1 MRRNGIL
8 LAALACLLSVI
19 SPAQTRNLPTS
30 VDPSG
35 TLHGPD
41 RGRLLI
47 IGGGAVPDEIW
58 DTFVACAGG
67 PGARIVVITNASGGP
82 GDYQG
87 PAFAELGRRVPDGS
101 VTCLHL
107 RDIDETNDL
116 LKIVPLLEADGLFFT
131 GGRQWRIAEVY
142 LNTRAHA
149 AMNALLARGGVIGGT
164 SAGASIQGSFLWRG
178 DTRGAE
184 FTVGDHTQGL
194 GFMKRTAIDQHLL
207 VRGREADLLPFIQ
220 AAPEY
225 IGIGVDESTA
235 ALVERD
241 SLTVLGASCVAI
253 YRPGQ
258 ESAQFLRAGE
268 GCDLAEGH
276 RRPQNGPETGP
287 SMSPGSSAA
296 TKSAENVPVD
306 DLQPVGTLQSVAD
319 PTPLDGYPIAN
330 FAVTANVSADGD
342 LFGRVLHNR
351 GKLGRWLTDLGA
363 LRLSL
368 VKDGTAYPLS
378 SYPQREVRRAFPF
391 VTADLSGHAA
401 IRSDIHYEVWAPVGI
416 DDLDVTALPV
426 LQIEL
431 TLTNPS
437 AVPDTL
443 TLAWQPDSCGVSPSH
458 WRDFSVLS
466 DTGPWHEQK
475 EPEMLVPSSSG
486 TLTRANSAENARAAD
501 PKADPFVIVPPRG
514 SETLRYALAFYD
526 PRDYAAIRF
535 HSREEIEDYVFDH
548 WTELKQATGA
558 FDAKIPRTGDPELD
572 GYLRWYMVPGVALT
586 RCTAKGQVVTLGY
599 CELNQRDSYW
609 ASWLHLVLFPTAE
622 RTMIL
627 ESIRGMRP
635 GGKIPTCIL
644 PRIDRKDDI
653 DINAFF
659 LLRIYRYIM
668 YTGDLDLLR
677 THWDA
682 VEQAADWL
690 LSRDLEGTGL
700 PVQTS
705 TWADWKDVSGVEGRK
720 YSPYACLV
728 YIAAMRRMATMAR
741 LLDDPEAQ
749 ARYSAAAEK
758 AYRRI
763 NLPRGKGGLWNGR
776 YYCQQWNDGRTD
788 DRLLQDQTVG
798 ILFDVIPRGRARSII
813 RALNRNS
820 RTPWGIA
827 ETWPYYGKEFGY
839 EPGTYHN
846 GGVWPWLSFADDWG
860 RLRLGRRKEAIDLVK
875 TVARA
880 DLADS
885 GDWAANEHLDS
896 RTGENLGFQ
905 LQGWNAGLFGLVR
918 FGLGETDFE
927 F

>member
-1 MRRNGIL
+1 MPVKCFQRWLTVAVLAVAPVLG
-8 LAALACLLSVI
+8 LAA
-19 SPAQTRNLPTS
+19 Q
-30 VDPSG
+30 
-35 TLHGPD
+35 PD
-41 RGRLLI
+41 
-47 IGGGAVPDEIW
+47 
-58 DTFVACAGG
+58 
-67 PGARIVVITNASGGP
+67 
-82 GDYQG
+82 
-87 PAFAELGRRVPDGS
+87 
-101 VTCLHL
+101 
-107 RDIDETNDL
+107 
-116 LKIVPLLEADGLFFT
+116 
-131 GGRQWRIAEVY
+131 
-142 LNTRAHA
+142 
-149 AMNALLARGGVIGGT
+149 
-164 SAGASIQGSFLWRG
+164 
-178 DTRGAE
+178 
-184 FTVGDHTQGL
+184 
-194 GFMKRTAIDQHLL
+194 
-207 VRGREADLLPFIQ
+207 
-220 AAPEY
+220 AP
-225 IGIGVDESTA
+225 I
-235 ALVERD
+235 
-241 SLTVLGASCVAI
+241 
-253 YRPGQ
+253 
-258 ESAQFLRAGE
+258 
-268 GCDLAEGH
+268 
-276 RRPQNGPETGP
+276 
-287 SMSPGSSAA
+287 
-296 TKSAENVPVD
+296 
-306 DLQPVGTLQSVAD
+306 
-319 PTPLDGYPIAN
+319 DGYPVAN

-351 GKLGRWLTDLGA
+351 GKLGKWLTDLGA

-368 VKDGTAYPLS
+368 VKEGTAYPLS
-378 SYPQREVRRAFPF
+378 SYTQREVRRAFPF
-391 VTADLSGHAA
+391 VTADLSGHRA

-426 LQIEL
+426 LQLEL

-437 AVPDTL
+437 AEAETL
-443 TLAWQPDSCGVSPSH
+443 TLAWQPDSSGTSPSPV
-458 WRDFSVLS
+458 RDFRPDGLLMGAHAAPDSTKTAGFVLS
-466 DTGPWHEQK
+466 AVNSAADSTETSGF
-475 EPEMLVPSSSG
+475 VPSVAILLPG
-486 TLTRANSAENARAAD
+486 QGLDITVRPHSARD
-501 PKADPFVIVPPRG
+501 
-514 SETLRYALAFYD
+514 LRLAVVLFHE
-526 PRDYAAIRF
+526 RDYAARQF
-535 HSREEIEDYVFDH
+535 SSAEALLRDVFRRWDV
-548 WTELKQATGA
+548 LRQATEA
-558 FDAKIPRTGDPELD
+558 FEARIPRTGDAELD
-572 GYLRWYMVPGVALT
+572 DDLRWYMVPGVALT
-586 RCTAKGQVVTLGY
+586 KCTAKGQVVTLGY

-609 ASWLHLVLFPTAE
+609 ASWMHLVLFPTAE
-622 RTMIL
+622 RTMIE
-627 ESIRGMRP
+627 ESIGGMRP
-635 GGKIPTCIL
+635 GGKIPTCLL

-720 YSPYACLV
+720 YSPYAGLV

-741 LLDDPEAQ
+741 MLDDPESQ

-758 AYRRI
+758 AYARI

-776 YYCQQWNDGRTD
+776 YYCQIWDDGRTD

-798 ILFDVIPRGRARSII
+798 ILFGVIPRSRAKSII

-827 ETWPYYGKEFGY
+827 ETWPYYGEEFGY

-905 LQGWNAGLFGLVR
+905 LQGWNAGLFGLVW
-918 FGLGETDFE
+918 FGLQHPDFQP
-927 F
+927 

>member
-47 IGGGAVPDEIW
+47 IGGGVVPDEVW

-67 PGARIVVITNASGGP
+67 NGARIVVITNASGGP

-87 PAFAELGRRVPDGS
+87 PAFAELGRRDPDGS

-107 RDIDETNDL
+107 LDIDEANDL
-116 LKIVPLLEADGLFFT
+116 LKIAPLLEADGIFFT

-184 FTVGDHTQGL
+184 YTVGDHTQGL
-194 GFMKRTAIDQHLL
+194 GFMKLTAIDQHLL
-207 VRGREADLLPFIQ
+207 VRGRETDLLPFIQ

-276 RRPQNGPETGP
+276 R
-287 SMSPGSSAA
+287 
-296 TKSAENVPVD
+296 
-306 DLQPVGTLQSVAD
+306 PVGTLQSVAD
-319 PTPLDGYPIAN
+319 PKPLDGYPIAN

-342 LFGRVLHNR
+342 LFGRILHNR
-351 GKLGRWLTDLGA
+351 GKLGQWLTDLGG
-363 LRLSL
+363 LRLTIR
-368 VKDGTAYPLS
+368 KGTGGMAEGSPTGPVSYPLS
-378 SYPQREVRRAFPF
+378 SFTQREVHRAFPF
-391 VTADLSGHAA
+391 VNATLKGHPT
-401 IRSDIHYEVWAPVGI
+401 IRSEIKYTAWAPLGL
-416 DDLDVTALPV
+416 DDLDVTTLPV
-426 LQIEL
+426 LQLEL
-431 TLTNPS
+431 TLTNPTDI
-437 AVPDTL
+437 PDTL
-443 TLAWQPDSCGVSPSH
+443 QLFWRADTLGHSPSPKH
-458 WRDFSVLS
+458 DFSAL
-466 DTGPWHEQK
+466 TEMEQS
-475 EPEMLVPSSSG
+475 V
-486 TLTRANSAENARAAD
+486 
-501 PKADPFVIVPPRG
+501 VIPPQG
-514 SETLRYALAFYD
+514 SETLRYALALYD
-526 PRDYAAIRF
+526 ERDYAALRF
-535 HSREEIEDYVFDH
+535 HSQEEIEDYVCAH
-548 WTELKQATGA
+548 WDALKQATEA
-558 FDAKIPRTGDPELD
+558 FEKQIPHTGDPELD
-572 GYLRWYMVPGVALT
+572 DILRWYMVPGVALT
-586 RCTAKGQVVTLGY
+586 KCTNKEKVVTLGY

-609 ASWLHLVLFPTAE
+609 ASWLHLVMMPTAE
-622 RTMIL
+622 RTMIE
-627 ESIRGMRP
+627 ESIGGMRP
-635 GGKIPTCIL
+635 SGKIPTCIL

-659 LLRIYRYIM
+659 LLRFFRYYRY
-668 YTGDLDLLR
+668 TQDRAFLE

-682 VEQAADWL
+682 LRQAADWL
-690 LSRDLEGTGL
+690 LGRDLEGTGL
-700 PVQTS
+700 PMQTS
-705 TWADWKDVSGVEGRK
+705 TWADWKDVSGVEGRQ

-728 YIAAMRRMATMAR
+728 YIAAMRRMATMATD
-741 LLDDPEAQ
+741 LEDGEAQ
-749 ARYSAAAEK
+749 AKYGDAAAK
-758 AYRRI
+758 AYDRI
-763 NLPRGKGGLWNGR
+763 NLPREQGGLWNGR
-776 YYCQQWNDGRTD
+776 YYCQQWNDGRSD

-798 ILFDVIPRGRARSII
+798 ILFDVIPRGRAKSII

-827 ETWPYYGKEFGY
+827 ETWPYYDAGFGY

-846 GGVWPWLSFADDWG
+846 GGVWPWLSFVDDWG
-860 RLRLGRRKEAIDLVK
+860 RLKLGRRREAINLVK